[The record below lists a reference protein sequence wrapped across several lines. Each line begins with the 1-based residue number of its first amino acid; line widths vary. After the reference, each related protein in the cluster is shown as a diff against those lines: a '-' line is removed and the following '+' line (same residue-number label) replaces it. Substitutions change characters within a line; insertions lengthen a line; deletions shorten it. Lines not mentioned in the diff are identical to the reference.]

1 MEKSTSIIRKYSF
14 HYFKISVLAVNYF
27 PIIYNLTQ
35 IYLMNLF
42 LLCSTYER
50 QQEYNRPR
58 CFVISLI
65 SVLVFFFKYILIFV
79 KN

>member
-1 MEKSTSIIRKYSF
+1 MEESTNIIQKYSF

-35 IYLMNLF
+35 IYLMNSF

-50 QQEYNRPR
+50 QRDTDLDVP
-58 CFVISLI
+58 L
-65 SVLVFFFKYILIFV
+65 LV
-79 KN
+79 